1 MSNCLLC
8 TIYFQLEVTTG
19 AFSRMCIIVPKTIFP
34 LLRVLTLYGLLQ
46 IQIISLLRIQG
57 NQYLSQILLHTSVRV
72 IY

>member
-1 MSNCLLC
+1 
-8 TIYFQLEVTTG
+8 
-19 AFSRMCIIVPKTIFP
+19 MCIIVPKTIFS

-57 NQYLSQILLHTSVRV
+57 NQYLPQILLHTSVQV